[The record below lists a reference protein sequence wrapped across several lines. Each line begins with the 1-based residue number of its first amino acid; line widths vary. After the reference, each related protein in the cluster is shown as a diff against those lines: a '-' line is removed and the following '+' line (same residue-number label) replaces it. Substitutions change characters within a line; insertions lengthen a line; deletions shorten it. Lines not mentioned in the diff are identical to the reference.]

1 MRAPLSSS
9 KGLGGVERS
18 ALKKLVTK
26 FSKDSNANIA
36 KNVIIC
42 DDNSITIILCFFLQ
56 GFPFLIPVKGSLIPE
71 PVF

>member
-18 ALKKLVTK
+18 ALKKIVTK
-26 FSKDSNANIA
+26 FIKDSNANIA

-42 DDNSITIILCFFLQ
+42 DDNSITIILYFLTRFQ
-56 GFPFLIPVKGSLIPE
+56 PMS
-71 PVF
+71 